1 MVCVSTR
8 YHATYACLTW
18 DAHQLGGLLEVAS
31 ELLLELPD
39 KHGIIVAGLGVLL
52 RSGHVRAFRW
62 VRLGSGVADE
72 D

>member
-39 KHGIIVAGLGVLL
+39 KHGIIVAGLCEGISLGQAWF
-52 RSGHVRAFRW
+52 RSGR
-62 VRLGSGVADE
+62 
-72 D
+72 